1 MYYKYS
7 DYLKEKY
14 DEKVYKIPVNLPVS
28 CPNRDGTCG
37 QGGCIY
43 CGGSGADF
51 EMLSPSLS
59 VSEQLA
65 KNIAYIGPKY
75 KARKFIAYFQ
85 NYSNTYLPPEN
96 FQSALDEA
104 AQHRG
109 IVGITV
115 STRPDC
121 ISDAYLNIAREIQET
136 YPIDLVVEMG
146 LQTANYK
153 TLSLMNRGHTL
164 AEFIDAVLR
173 VKAFHLQAGAHVM
186 LGLPWDTEEDVRE
199 TAKILSAL
207 QVDNVKLHA
216 LYILRNTQLADW
228 HRNKNFTLKTK
239 EQFVE
244 EAILFLRYLSPDIPV
259 QRLLGRAPEEETV
272 FCNWGNSWRKI
283 HDEIVYRMTEKN
295 IKQGDLCDY
304 LGGKA
309 VRRFLQQK

>member
-7 DYLKEKY
+7 EYLKEKY
-14 DEKVYKIPVNLPVS
+14 GEKVYKLPVNLPVS

-51 EMLSPSLS
+51 EMLSPELS

-65 KNIAYIGPKY
+65 KNRAYIGSKY
-75 KARKFIAYFQ
+75 KAKKFIAYFQ
-85 NYSNTYLPPEN
+85 NYSNTYLPPEH
-96 FQSALDEA
+96 FRDVLTEA
-104 AQHRG
+104 AQQQG

-121 ISDAYLNIAREIQET
+121 ISDIYLSIAQEIQEHYQVT
-136 YPIDLVVEMG
+136 MTAELG

-153 TLSLMNRGHTL
+153 TLSRMNRGHTL

-173 VKAFHLQAGAHVM
+173 IKTFCLQAGAHVM
-186 LGLPWDTEEDVRE
+186 IGLPWDEEADVKE

-207 QVDNVKLHA
+207 PVDNVKLHA
-216 LYILRNTQLADW
+216 LYILKNTRLADW
-228 HRNKNFTLKTK
+228 YRDGKITLKTK
-239 EQFVE
+239 EQFME
-244 EAILFLRYLSPDIPV
+244 ETILFLRHLRPAIPV

-283 HDEIVYRMTEKN
+283 HDEIVNRMEKRHL
-295 IKQGDLCDY
+295 KQGDLCDY
-304 LGGKA
+304 LNGKA
-309 VRRFLQQK
+309 VQKFL